1 MFALVG
7 TALAVA
13 ETPAGVA
20 PLSSLVRFAA
30 LDSRGA
36 IRRVAPMH
44 PRDHAV
50 ETLSQPVGGRRTPP
64 GDPKVQRFGTVS
76 GSSPL

>member
-20 PLSSLVRFAA
+20 PLSRGGQGLGGAGWRIDPGADVVRNRRFYFRRLARLGLCA
-30 LDSRGA
+30 PGSR
-36 IRRVAPMH
+36 RR
-44 PRDHAV
+44 
-50 ETLSQPVGGRRTPP
+50 
-64 GDPKVQRFGTVS
+64 
-76 GSSPL
+76 

>member
-20 PLSSLVRFAA
+20 PLRAY
-30 LDSRGA
+30 
-36 IRRVAPMH
+36 
-44 PRDHAV
+44 
-50 ETLSQPVGGRRTPP
+50 
-64 GDPKVQRFGTVS
+64 PKNPFPCGCYPFL
-76 GSSPL
+76 G